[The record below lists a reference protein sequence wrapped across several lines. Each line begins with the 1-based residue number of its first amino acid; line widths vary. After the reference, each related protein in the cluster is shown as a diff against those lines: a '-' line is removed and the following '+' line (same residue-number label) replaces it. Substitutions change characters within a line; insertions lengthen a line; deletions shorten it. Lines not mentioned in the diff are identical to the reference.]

1 MSLDLVPKPFRPVLL
16 LAAGVVSVLL
26 GQAWVESRI
35 NATVDE
41 RAELAAGRLMEKYQA
56 KLQASVAEAAKQ
68 GATEAV
74 VARVVPVEQRVA
86 RVEGWIEA
94 RQGRVEVTR

>member
-1 MSLDLVPKPFRPVLL
+1 MSLDMVPKPFRPVLL
-16 LAAGVVSVLL
+16 LASGVAAVVV
-26 GQAWVESRI
+26 GQAWVEARI
-35 NATVDE
+35 TAKVDD
-41 RAELAAGRLMEKYQA
+41 R
-56 KLQASVAEAAKQ
+56 ASVIATKVMTAMQAQLEAKVSEAAKA

-74 VARVVPVEQRVA
+74 VARVVPVEQRIA